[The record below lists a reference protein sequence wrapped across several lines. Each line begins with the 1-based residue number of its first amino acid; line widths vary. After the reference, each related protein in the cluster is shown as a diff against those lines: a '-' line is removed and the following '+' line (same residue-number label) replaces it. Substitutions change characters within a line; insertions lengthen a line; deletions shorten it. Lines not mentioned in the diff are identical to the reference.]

1 MWRDPALA
9 LDILL
14 AAEDA
19 IAFTSSIDR
28 TAFEASKLHQ
38 HAVIRCLEIMGEAAN
53 RTSPEFRAT
62 HPDIPWRLMTD
73 MRPPDSRLRR
83 SRPRHRLGR
92 APQPTATP
100 DPDIARHRPTRPTA
114 TRPAEMCR
122 YPMNPDASGGLV
134 I

>member
-1 MWRDPALA
+1 MWRDAALA

-19 IAFTSSIDR
+19 IAFTSGLDR
-28 TAFEASKLHQ
+28 AAFQASRLHQ

-73 MRPPDSRLRR
+73 MRNRLIHGYAEVDLDTVWDVVCNHLPPLVTALRAIV
-83 SRPRHRLGR
+83 P
-92 APQPTATP
+92 PEP
-100 DPDIARHRPTRPTA
+100 
-114 TRPAEMCR
+114 
-122 YPMNPDASGGLV
+122 
-134 I
+134 